1 MKIVF
6 MGTPDFAVS
15 ALEALLATGHEVT
28 AVVTQPDKAKGRS
41 GKLSFSPVKEYA
53 VKAGIP
59 VLQPVRIK
67 RPEAVEEL
75 KKYKADV
82 FIVAAFGQILS
93 KEILD
98 MPKFGCLNIHA
109 SLLPKYRGSSP
120 IQWAVINGEEKTG
133 VTIQQMNEGVDTG
146 DILYQKEI
154 YLDKKETGETL
165 FAKLSVLGAEAI
177 TETLSL
183 LEKGELTAVPQ
194 KEEEATHTVM
204 LSKAMG
210 EIDWNKSAEEIER
223 LVRGLNSWPS
233 AYTFFEGKQLKIWE
247 ADVYPAA
254 GAHAAEAMDKGADS
268 LTGKDL
274 KGIKPGTVV
283 AIERNRFAVAC
294 KTDVLWISSLQL
306 EGKKRMCTHDF
317 LLGNAVQTGMILG

>member
-6 MGTPDFAVS
+6 MGTPDFAVG
-15 ALEALLATGHEVT
+15 ALKALLAAGHEIT

-41 GKLSFSPVKEYA
+41 GKLSFSPVKECA
-53 VKAGIP
+53 LKAGIP

-75 KKYKADV
+75 KKYEADV
-82 FIVAAFGQILS
+82 FVVAAFGQILS

-98 MPKFGCLNIHA
+98 MPRYGCLNIHA

-133 VTIQQMNEGVDTG
+133 VTIQQMNEGIDTG
-146 DILYQKEI
+146 DILYRKEI
-154 YLDKKETGETL
+154 YLDKKETGESL
-165 FAKLSVLGAEAI
+165 FARLSVLGAEAI
-177 TETLSL
+177 TEALSL

-194 KEEEATHTVM
+194 KEEDATYTVM

-247 ADVYPAA
+247 ADT
-254 GAHAAEAMDKGADS
+254 GIGS
-268 LTGKDL
+268 LEEKDL

-283 AIERNRFAVAC
+283 AIEKNRFAVAC
-294 KTDVLWISSLQL
+294 ETDVLWINSLQL

-317 LLGNAVQTGMILG
+317 LLGNAMQTGMILG